1 MTKETFNTLVV
12 TETSENKFI
21 REIKEIHITDLP
33 SHEVL
38 IKVHFAAL
46 NYKDALSASGHK
58 GITRQYPHTPG
69 IDAAGIV
76 VSSSDNRF
84 NTGDEVI
91 VTSYDLG
98 MNTHG
103 GFSEYICVPAD
114 WIVLKPTEFSLKESM
129 IYGTAG
135 FTAGLSLLKM
145 EMMGQTPEMGPILV
159 TGATGGVGSMAVA
172 ILTKAGYQV
181 IASTGKKAEHDYLKS
196 LGAVK
201 CIDRDQVFDVSNKA
215 IIRTAWAGAIDT
227 VGGTTLSTVVRACGH
242 NGNVAVCGL
251 VESPT
256 LNITVYPL
264 IIKGVNLLGIES
276 AECNMEMRLRV
287 WKKLANTWKVSIPD
301 SSITYCSLHEINHF
315 IDMILDGKVKGRVVV
330 DLNTQK
336 SN

>member
-1 MTKETFNTLVV
+1 MTTSTFKALVV
-12 TETSENKFI
+12 RETTDNNFTRTIEN
-21 REIKEIHITDLP
+21 REIGELP
-33 SHEVL
+33 KNQVL
-38 IKVHFAAL
+38 IKVSYAAL

-58 GITRQYPHTPG
+58 GITRNYPHTPG

-76 VSSSDNRF
+76 VRSADNRF
-84 NTGDEVI
+84 KEGDEVI

-98 MNTHG
+98 MNTPG
-103 GFSEYICVPAD
+103 GFSEYISVPAD
-114 WIVLKPTEFSLKESM
+114 WVVMKPEAFSLKESM

-172 ILTKAGYQV
+172 ILSKAGYQV
-181 IASTGKKAEHDYLKS
+181 IASTGKKEEHEYLQD

-201 CIDRDQVFDVSNKA
+201 CIDRDQVFDVSTKSML
-215 IIRTAWAGAIDT
+215 RTSWAGAIDT
-227 VGGTTLSTVVRACGH
+227 VGGTTLSTVVRACGN

-251 VESPT
+251 VESPA

-287 WKKLANTWKVSIPD
+287 WKKLASNWKVKLPA
-301 SSITYCSLHEINHF
+301 SSTTFCSLQELNGF
-315 IDMILDGKVKGRVVV
+315 IDTILKGGVKGRVVV
-330 DLNTQK
+330 DL
-336 SN
+336 SL